1 MGDKDGLQFL
11 WNFKVRLRIENVTCS
26 AVGGVIGR
34 KGARWPQEGLPQVT
48 VSGASNYGVTGNEKT
63 SRCGDLLNQWLLT
76 VKKSTKS
83 WPWALNSGQQKH
95 NDIRRKRE
103 PRRRNRFEEEDGF
116 NFECRAYLE
125 WRELL
130 DIHVDRKKRRRWEQE
145 IEQAG
150 EWMWVVWGYQLKQPG
165 RTMGTAVR
173 EVKRGLES
181 SGAWVPHPKLTHF

>member
-116 NFECRAYLE
+116 NFECRAYLSGGSCWTSTWKE
-125 WRELL
+125 KEKEMRAG
-130 DIHVDRKKRRRWEQE
+130 DRTS
-145 IEQAG
+145 
-150 EWMWVVWGYQLKQPG
+150 WG
-165 RTMGTAVR
+165 MDVS
-173 EVKRGLES
+173 GLGIS
-181 SGAWVPHPKLTHF
+181 A